1 MEGERKPH
9 ARAVPLLSSVVIPA
23 PGWANS
29 DRAGVSATTNHTR
42 VSAGPAGAALACI
55 PPREFSCAYIRGVR
69 EIPLDQAPSEIAA
82 AARAAARGQIVY
94 LTEDGERLA
103 AIVPPEFAA
112 EMEDLS
118 PDEVLELLDDLSGA
132 PAVGESSSD
141 TDADP
146 GPMTD

>member
-1 MEGERKPH
+1 MLLHITQIVTGWICDERRGKP
-9 ARAVPLLSSVVIPA
+9 L
-23 PGWANS
+23 
-29 DRAGVSATTNHTR
+29 
-42 VSAGPAGAALACI
+42 
-55 PPREFSCAYIRGVR
+55 RELVR

-94 LTEDGERLA
+94 LTEHGERLA

-132 PAVGESSSD
+132 PAVGESSRD
-141 TDADP
+141 TDAGRD
-146 GPMTD
+146 PMTDS